1 MERVPLDKVSIIIP
15 VYNCE
20 YVDQA
25 IESALNQT
33 YSNIE
38 IIVVNDG
45 STKYVDKIEKYK
57 HQITLIHKANGG
69 TASALNVGISR
80 STGNYISWLSADDI
94 FYPDKTE
101 KQLKYMKEKNAAV
114 SYGGFVHIDEA
125 GTVTTDV
132 LGLHLQDRM
141 SFLQAMK
148 SYCPV
153 NGCTVMLKKD
163 VFQKCGLFN
172 PAFPYAHDYDMWMRV
187 AQHYHFHVLNRPLVK
202 YRIHNEM
209 GTKKHLK
216 EVQLEAQRI
225 KMKYRHVLNK
235 LITRENQNKNNHS

>member
-1 MERVPLDKVSIIIP
+1 MLERISLDKVSIIIP

-25 IESALNQT
+25 IESALNQS

-38 IIVVNDG
+38 IVVVNDG

-101 KQLKYMKEKNAAV
+101 KQLQFMKEKNAAV
-114 SYGGFVHIDEA
+114 SYGGFVHIDET
-125 GTVTTDV
+125 GKVISKV
-132 LGLHLQDRM
+132 LGLHLPDRI
-141 SFLQAMK
+141 SFLNAMK
-148 SYCPV
+148 MYCPV
-153 NGCTVMLKKD
+153 NGCTVMLKKE

-172 PAFPYAHDYDMWMRV
+172 TAFPYAHDYDMWLRIV
-187 AQHYHFHVLNRPLVK
+187 QNYHFYALNRSLVK
-202 YRIHNEM
+202 YRVHNEM
-209 GTKKHLK
+209 GTVKHKK
-216 EVQLEAQRI
+216 EVQKEVQQL
-225 KMKYRHVLNK
+225 KNKYRQVLNQ
-235 LITRENQNKNNHS
+235 LIARENQKRKN